1 MGGRSLDAKVKD
13 ALDNFVSRC
22 VGFVVR
28 FIVLLTALLG
38 MLVSFVFGIIAM
50 LLWPLIPLLIVY
62 CVVRGITG

>member
-1 MGGRSLDAKVKD
+1 MGGRSLDAKIRD

-28 FIVLLTALLG
+28 FTVLLTALVG
-38 MLVSFVFGIIAM
+38 MLISFIFGIAAM
-50 LLWPLIPLLIVY
+50 LLWPVLPLLVVY

>member
-1 MGGRSLDAKVKD
+1 MGGRSLDAKIKD

-28 FIVLLTALLG
+28 FTVLLAALFG
-38 MLVSFVFGIIAM
+38 MLISFLFGVVTM
-50 LLWPLIPLLIVY
+50 LLWPLIPLLVVY